1 MIEIATKVVVFIASF
16 LGIINVSLDIHTKIK
31 AKAKA
36 RKKLRKRLQ
45 NKKSASVKNASTDN
59 HLSVGKVDSQF
70 PTEIL

>member
-36 RKKLRKRLQ
+36 RKKAKKKATKQKKCLRKER
-45 NKKSASVKNASTDN
+45 K
-59 HLSVGKVDSQF
+59 HR
-70 PTEIL
+70 